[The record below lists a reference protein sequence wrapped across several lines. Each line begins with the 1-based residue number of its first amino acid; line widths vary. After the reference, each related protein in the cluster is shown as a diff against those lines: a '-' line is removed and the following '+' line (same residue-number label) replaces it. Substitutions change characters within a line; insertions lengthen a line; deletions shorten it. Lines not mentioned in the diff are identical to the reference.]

1 MNYDEITKYHSK
13 MNEVKFNSLS
23 SVEMDLFFSLCTKVK
38 ENGSHKITIPFTELK
53 NISKYS
59 STSQVKFIE
68 DLRKTNRK
76 LLSLQFCL
84 VNENGTRII
93 DFSLF
98 PTFDINTE
106 LKTLT
111 VSVNEDFTF
120 LLNQPEFFTQ
130 FELKEFVTLRSSYA
144 KTLFRLLKQ
153 FRTTGHLYI
162 TIDDF
167 KNRMEIPSTYAM
179 SDIDKKVIK
188 PSLKELEPY
197 FKNLK
202 IKKNKKGQGGR
213 VNSLEFHFNKEIIP
227 KHTISLNNNNTDN
240 KRKPKK
246 EVIPS
251 DFYGTGIDTPA
262 SPEMLAIVNER
273 ISKLKSSNS
282 LNK

>member
-1 MNYDEITKYHSK
+1 

-38 ENGSHKITIPFTELK
+38 ENGTRKITIPFTELK

-59 STSQVKFIE
+59 STSQVKFVE

-84 VNENGTRII
+84 VNDTGTRII

-98 PTFDINTE
+98 PTFDINLE

-167 KNRMEIPSTYAM
+167 KNRMEIPTTYAM

-188 PSLKELEPY
+188 PCLKELQPY

-202 IKKNKKGQGGR
+202 VKKNKKGQGGR
-213 VNSLEFHFNKEIIP
+213 VHSLEFHFTKEIIP
-227 KHTISLNNNNTDN
+227 KQVVSSSPNTDIN
-240 KRKPKK
+240 KRKQKK

-251 DFYGTGIDTPA
+251 DFFGSGIETEPT
-262 SPEMLAIVNER
+262 PEMAAQVNER
-273 ISKLKSSNS
+273 IAKLKSTGSN
-282 LNK
+282 NKS